1 VLLLHAPIV
10 AFVFARGRTLGAR
23 ASVLV
28 FELPLAVVL
37 LAVASGALSERAGGL
52 FVAAL
57 CLQIVQAAG
66 LFLALSFVRREDM
79 ED

>member
-1 VLLLHAPIV
+1 LL
-10 AFVFARGRTLGAR
+10 ARGRTRGAR

-28 FELPLAVVL
+28 LELPVAGVL
-37 LAVASGALSERAGGL
+37 LAVAEGALSERARGL

-66 LFLALSFVRREDM
+66 LFLALAFVRRGDTED
-79 ED
+79 